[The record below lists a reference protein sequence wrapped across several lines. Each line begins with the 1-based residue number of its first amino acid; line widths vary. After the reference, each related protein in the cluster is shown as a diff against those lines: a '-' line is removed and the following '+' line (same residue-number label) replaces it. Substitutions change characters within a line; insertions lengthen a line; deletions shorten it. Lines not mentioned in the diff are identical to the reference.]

1 MSAGVTLGPAS
12 SEIDE
17 AAIGTLVET
26 FYERVRQDP
35 VIGPTFDRAIGTTG
49 AEWTPHLALM
59 RDFWSSIMLTSGR
72 YHGNPQVAHMTVPDL
87 DARMFGRW
95 LALFRGTCAEL
106 FTPDTADA
114 FVGKAERIGVSLQR
128 NILRDAR

>member
-1 MSAGVTLGPAS
+1 MNERETLGRGSPD
-12 SEIDE
+12 IDE
-17 AAIGTLVET
+17 AAISALVQT
-26 FYERVRQDP
+26 FYQRVRQDA
-35 VIGPTFDRAIGTTG
+35 VIGPTFDQAIGTTE
-49 AEWTPHLALM
+49 AEWAPHLALM

-72 YHGNPQVAHMTVPDL
+72 YHGNPQIAHMTVPDL
-87 DARMFGRW
+87 DTRMFGRW

-128 NILRDAR
+128 VTLRDTR